1 MKPIQ
6 IFVRH
11 CYKSPNAAIPG
22 RQRPEWFSKEA
33 CWENLKRT
41 ANHEIADI
49 TVCYDAHFGPMNP
62 KHYVGERINVGNFG
76 TEASSFLAML
86 DIVKMRN
93 FPPHTIIY
101 FVEDD
106 YLHRLGWCEALLQAF
121 TLPIHYATLYDHS
134 DKYLPGYDGLASHIF
149 ARSIC
154 HWRTTP
160 STTNTY
166 ACKAMTLAEDWDF
179 HERYSISHNNGV
191 TNDCAKFEHL
201 ERMGRVLI
209 SPIPGF
215 STHCD
220 QLLSP
225 TIDWEKISNYT
236 TYG

>member
-6 IFVRH
+6 VFVRH
-11 CYKSPNAAIPG
+11 CYKSPNADIPG
-22 RQRPEWFSKEA
+22 RQRPDWFSKEA

-41 ANHEIADI
+41 TNRLFLADI
-49 TVCYDAHFGPMNP
+49 NVIYDAHFGPLP
-62 KHYVGERINVGNFG
+62 KNGYFGENVRVVNCG

-86 DIVKMRN
+86 EIVKEKN

-121 TLPIHYATLYDHS
+121 TLPIHYATLYDHA

-149 ARSIC
+149 SRSIC

-166 ACKAMTLAEDWDF
+166 ACKMSQLAEDWDF
-179 HERYSISHNNGV
+179 HKRYSISHNNGV
-191 TNDCAKFEHL
+191 TNDCSKFEHL
-201 ERMGRVLI
+201 GATRPRTGI
-209 SPIPGF
+209 FHPGVF
-215 STHCD
+215 YALRSASIAHNK
-220 QLLSP
+220 LG
-225 TIDWEKISNYT
+225 KNK
-236 TYG
+236 